1 MLVIIKPLHMKK
13 RGELVAYNSKNS
25 AEEGEE
31 AKHFVE
37 EEEGGSKGGYG
48 QKEALPPPNNDE
60 GLPLLHNCRNTD
72 SPKNIEPSDGSSR
85 KAETTEK
92 RKTTAENND
101 VSTNKS

>member
-1 MLVIIKPLHMKK
+1 MLIIIKPLHMKK

-60 GLPLLHNCRNTD
+60 GLPLHNCLSTG
-72 SPKNIEPSDGSSR
+72 SPKNIEPSDASTR